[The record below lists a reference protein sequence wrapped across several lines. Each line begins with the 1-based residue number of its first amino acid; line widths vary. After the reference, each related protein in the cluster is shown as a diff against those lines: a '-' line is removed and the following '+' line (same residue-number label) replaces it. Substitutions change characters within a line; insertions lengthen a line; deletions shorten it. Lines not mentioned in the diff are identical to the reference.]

1 MTGTLSSRLTSPWV
15 ALLRWN
21 KPSGRLILLIP
32 AGWSLWLNPAG
43 APSLQ
48 LILQILIGGLSVSAA
63 GCVANDLWDQR
74 IDREVARTSQR
85 PLARGD
91 LNRVQAFTLLA
102 VLLTLSLLVVISL
115 PGDVR
120 WLCLQLAVLAL
131 PPILFYPSA
140 KRWFPFPQ
148 AILALCWG
156 FAVLIPWAAA
166 TGSLSIS
173 LPLLATWGATLCWT
187 FSFDTVYA
195 MADRVDDAKL
205 KLRSSALTLGDS
217 AVGVVRAGYG
227 LTAAGLAMAAAATQA
242 GVIFWIVWAVACIGF
257 WRSTLPL
264 KAEKQQAPSVYA
276 NHFAGQVQL
285 GSLLLAGVILSRLG

>member
-32 AGWSLWLNPAG
+32 AGWSLWLNPSG
-43 APSLQ
+43 TPSLQ
-48 LILQILIGGLSVSAA
+48 LILQILVGGLSVSAA
-63 GCVANDLWDQR
+63 GCIANDLWDQR

-91 LNRVQAFTLLA
+91 LNRVQAFTLLT
-102 VLLTLSLLVVISL
+102 VLLTLALMVVISL

-120 WLCLQLAVLAL
+120 LLCLQLAFLAL
-131 PPILFYPSA
+131 PPILLYPSA

-148 AILALCWG
+148 AVLALCWG

-166 TGSLSIS
+166 TGSLSLS
-173 LPLLATWGATLCWT
+173 LPLLATWAATLCWT

-195 MADRVDDAKL
+195 MADRPDDAKL
-205 KLRSSALTLGDS
+205 KLHSSALTLGDS
-217 AVGVVRAGYG
+217 AVKVVRAGYG
-227 LTAAGLAMAAAATQA
+227 LTAAGIAVAASAMQS
-242 GVIFWIVWAVACIGF
+242 GVIFWIFWSVACIGL

-264 KAEKQQAPSVYA
+264 KAEEQQAGSVYA
-276 NHFAGQVQL
+276 KHFARQVQI
-285 GSLLLAGVILSRLG
+285 GTLLLAGVILSRLG

>member
-32 AGWSLWLNPAG
+32 AGWSLWLNPSG
-43 APSLQ
+43 TPSLR
-48 LILQILIGGLSVSAA
+48 LILQILIGGLAVSAA

-102 VLLTLSLLVVISL
+102 VLLTLSLMVVISL
-115 PGDVR
+115 PADVR
-120 WLCLQLAVLAL
+120 RLCLQLAILAL
-131 PPILFYPSA
+131 PPILLYPSA

-148 AILALCWG
+148 AILAICWG

-166 TGSLSIS
+166 TGSLSLS
-173 LPLLATWGATLCWT
+173 LPLIATWGATFCWT

-195 MADRVDDAKL
+195 MADRPDDATL
-205 KLRSSALTLGDS
+205 KLRSSALTLGHS
-217 AVGVVRAGYG
+217 AVKVVRAGYG
-227 LTAAGLAMAAAATQA
+227 LTAAGLAIAAAATQA
-242 GVIFWIVWAVACIGF
+242 GVVFWIFWSVACIGF

-264 KAEKQQAPSVYA
+264 QAEEQQAASVYA
-276 NHFAGQVQL
+276 KHFARQVQI

>member
-32 AGWSLWLNPAG
+32 AGWSLWLNPSG
-43 APSLQ
+43 TPSLR
-48 LILQILIGGLSVSAA
+48 LILQILIGGLAVSAA

-102 VLLTLSLLVVISL
+102 VLLTLSLMVVISL
-115 PGDVR
+115 PADVR
-120 WLCLQLAVLAL
+120 RLCLQLAILAL
-131 PPILFYPSA
+131 PPILLYPSA

-148 AILALCWG
+148 AILAICWG

-166 TGSLSIS
+166 TGSLSFS
-173 LPLLATWGATLCWT
+173 LPLIATWGATFCWT

-195 MADRVDDAKL
+195 MADRPDDATL
-205 KLRSSALTLGDS
+205 KLRSSALTLGHS
-217 AVGVVRAGYG
+217 AVKVVRAGYG
-227 LTAAGLAMAAAATQA
+227 LTAAGLAVAAAATQA
-242 GVIFWIVWAVACIGF
+242 GVVFWIFWSVACIGF

-264 KAEKQQAPSVYA
+264 KAEEQQAASVYA
-276 NHFAGQVQL
+276 KHFARQVQI

>member
-43 APSLQ
+43 PPSLQ

-91 LNRVQAFTLLA
+91 LNRVQAFTLLT

-115 PGDVR
+115 PADVR
-120 WLCLQLAVLAL
+120 RLCLQLAVLAL

-148 AILALCWG
+148 AVLALCWG

-166 TGSLSIS
+166 TGALSFS
-173 LPLLATWGATLCWT
+173 LPLVATWGATLCWT

-195 MADRVDDAKL
+195 MADRADDAKL
-205 KLRSSALTLGDS
+205 KLRSSALTLGNS
-217 AVGVVRAGYG
+217 AVRVVRVGYG

-242 GVIFWIVWAVACIGF
+242 GVIFWIVWGVACIGF

-264 KAEKQQAPSVYA
+264 KAEQQQAPSVYA
-276 NHFAGQVQL
+276 NHFARQVQL
-285 GSLLLAGVILSRLG
+285 GSLLLAGVILSRMG

>member
-32 AGWSLWLNPAG
+32 AGWSLWLNPSG
-43 APSLQ
+43 TPSLR
-48 LILQILIGGLSVSAA
+48 LILQILIGGLAVSAA

-102 VLLTLSLLVVISL
+102 VLLTLSLMVVISL
-115 PGDVR
+115 PADVR
-120 WLCLQLAVLAL
+120 RLCLQLAILAL
-131 PPILFYPSA
+131 PPILLYPSA

-148 AILALCWG
+148 AILAICWG
-156 FAVLIPWAAA
+156 FALLIPGAAA
-166 TGSLSIS
+166 TGSLSFS
-173 LPLLATWGATLCWT
+173 LPLIATWGATFCWT

-195 MADRVDDAKL
+195 MADRPDDATL
-205 KLRSSALTLGDS
+205 KLRSSALTLGHS
-217 AVGVVRAGYG
+217 AVKVVRAGYG
-227 LTAAGLAMAAAATQA
+227 LTAAGLAIAAAATQA
-242 GVIFWIVWAVACIGF
+242 GVVFWIFWSVACIGF

-264 KAEKQQAPSVYA
+264 KAEEQQAASVYA
-276 NHFAGQVQL
+276 KHFARQVQI

>member
-43 APSLQ
+43 TPSLQ
-48 LILQILIGGLSVSAA
+48 LILQILIGGLAVSAA

-74 IDREVARTSQR
+74 IDRAVARTSQR

-102 VLLTLSLLVVISL
+102 VLLMLSLLVVISL
-115 PGDVR
+115 PADVQL
-120 WLCLQLAVLAL
+120 LCLQLAVLAL
-131 PPILFYPSA
+131 PPILLYPSA

-148 AILALCWG
+148 AILAFCWG

-166 TGSLSIS
+166 TGSLSLS
-173 LPLLATWGATLCWT
+173 LPLIATWGATLCWT

-195 MADRVDDAKL
+195 MADRHDDATL

-217 AVGVVRAGYG
+217 AVKVVRAGYG
-227 LTAAGLAMAAAATQA
+227 LTAAGLAIAAAATQT
-242 GVIFWIVWAVACIGF
+242 GVIFWIFWSVACIGF

-264 KAEKQQAPSVYA
+264 KAEDQQAASVYA
-276 NHFAGQVQL
+276 KHFARQVQI
-285 GSLLLAGVILSRLG
+285 GSLLLAGVVLSRLG

>member
-1 MTGTLSSRLTSPWV
+1 MTGTLPSRLTSPWV

-43 APSLQ
+43 PPSLQ

-217 AVGVVRAGYG
+217 AVRVVRAGYG

-264 KAEKQQAPSVYA
+264 KAKKQQAPSVYA
-276 NHFAGQVQL
+276 NHFARQVQL

>member
-1 MTGTLSSRLTSPWV
+1 MTGTLPSRLTSPWV

-43 APSLQ
+43 PPSLQ

-276 NHFAGQVQL
+276 NHFARQVQL

>member
-1 MTGTLSSRLTSPWV
+1 VTGTLPSRLTSPWV

-43 APSLQ
+43 PPSLQ

-140 KRWFPFPQ
+140 KRWFSFPQ

-205 KLRSSALTLGDS
+205 KLCSSALTLGDS
-217 AVGVVRAGYG
+217 AVRVVRAGYG

-276 NHFAGQVQL
+276 NHFARQVQL

>member
-1 MTGTLSSRLTSPWV
+1 MTGTFPSRLTSPWV

-43 APSLQ
+43 PPSLQ

-217 AVGVVRAGYG
+217 AVRVVRAGYG

-276 NHFAGQVQL
+276 NHFARQVQL

>member
-1 MTGTLSSRLTSPWV
+1 VTGTLSSRLTSPWV

-43 APSLQ
+43 PPSLQ

-91 LNRVQAFTLLA
+91 LNRAQAFTLLT

-115 PGDVR
+115 PADVR
-120 WLCLQLAVLAL
+120 RLCLQLAVLAL

-166 TGSLSIS
+166 TGSLSFS
-173 LPLLATWGATLCWT
+173 LPLVATWGATLCWT

-195 MADRVDDAKL
+195 MADRADDAKL

-217 AVGVVRAGYG
+217 AVRVVRVGYG
-227 LTAAGLAMAAAATQA
+227 LTAAGLAIAAAATQA
-242 GVIFWIVWAVACIGF
+242 GVIFWIVWGVACIGF
-257 WRSTLPL
+257 WHSTLPL
-264 KAEKQQAPSVYA
+264 KAEQQQAPSVYA
-276 NHFAGQVQL
+276 NHFARQVQL
-285 GSLLLAGVILSRLG
+285 GSLLLAGVILSRMG

>member
-1 MTGTLSSRLTSPWV
+1 VTGTLPSRLTSPWV

-43 APSLQ
+43 PPSLQ

-217 AVGVVRAGYG
+217 AVRVVRAGYG

-276 NHFAGQVQL
+276 NHFARQVQL

>member
-32 AGWSLWLNPAG
+32 AGWSLWLNPSG
-43 APSLQ
+43 TPSLR
-48 LILQILIGGLSVSAA
+48 LILQILIGGLAVSAA

-102 VLLTLSLLVVISL
+102 VLLTLSLMVVISL
-115 PGDVR
+115 PADVR
-120 WLCLQLAVLAL
+120 RLCLQLAILAL
-131 PPILFYPSA
+131 PPILLYPSA

-148 AILALCWG
+148 AILAICWG

-166 TGSLSIS
+166 TGSLSLS
-173 LPLLATWGATLCWT
+173 LPLIATWGATFCWT

-195 MADRVDDAKL
+195 MADRPDDATL
-205 KLRSSALTLGDS
+205 KLRSSALTLGHS
-217 AVGVVRAGYG
+217 AVKVVRAGYG
-227 LTAAGLAMAAAATQA
+227 LTAAGLAIAAAATQA
-242 GVIFWIVWAVACIGF
+242 GVVFWIFWSVACIGF

-264 KAEKQQAPSVYA
+264 KAEEQQAASVYA
-276 NHFAGQVQL
+276 KHFARQVQI

>member
-32 AGWSLWLNPAG
+32 AGWSLWLNPSG
-43 APSLQ
+43 TPSPR
-48 LILQILIGGLSVSAA
+48 LILQILIGGLAVSAA

-102 VLLTLSLLVVISL
+102 VLLTLSLMVVISL
-115 PGDVR
+115 PADVR
-120 WLCLQLAVLAL
+120 RLCLQLAILAL
-131 PPILFYPSA
+131 PPILLYPSA

-148 AILALCWG
+148 AILAICWG

-166 TGSLSIS
+166 TGSLSLS
-173 LPLLATWGATLCWT
+173 LPLIATWGATFCWT

-195 MADRVDDAKL
+195 MADRPDDATL
-205 KLRSSALTLGDS
+205 KLRSSALTLGHS
-217 AVGVVRAGYG
+217 AVKVVRAGYG
-227 LTAAGLAMAAAATQA
+227 LTAAGLAVAAAATQA
-242 GVIFWIVWAVACIGF
+242 GVVFWIFWSVACIGF

-264 KAEKQQAPSVYA
+264 KAEEQQAASVYA
-276 NHFAGQVQL
+276 KHFARQVQI

>member
-1 MTGTLSSRLTSPWV
+1 
-15 ALLRWN
+15 
-21 KPSGRLILLIP
+21 
-32 AGWSLWLNPAG
+32 
-43 APSLQ
+43 
-48 LILQILIGGLSVSAA
+48 
-63 GCVANDLWDQR
+63 
-74 IDREVARTSQR
+74 
-85 PLARGD
+85 LARGD

-217 AVGVVRAGYG
+217 AVRVVRAGYG

-276 NHFAGQVQL
+276 NHFARQVQL

>member
-1 MTGTLSSRLTSPWV
+1 MTGTLPSRPTSPWV

-43 APSLQ
+43 PPSLQ

-120 WLCLQLAVLAL
+120 RLCLQLAVLAL

-166 TGSLSIS
+166 TGSLSLS

-217 AVGVVRAGYG
+217 AVRVVRAGYG

-276 NHFAGQVQL
+276 NHFARQVQL

>member
-1 MTGTLSSRLTSPWV
+1 MTGTFPSRLTSPWV

-43 APSLQ
+43 PPSLQ

-195 MADRVDDAKL
+195 MADRVDDTKL

-217 AVGVVRAGYG
+217 AVRVVRAGYG

-276 NHFAGQVQL
+276 NHFARQVQL

>member
-1 MTGTLSSRLTSPWV
+1 VTGTLSSRLTSPWV

-166 TGSLSIS
+166 TGSLNIS

-217 AVGVVRAGYG
+217 AVRVVRAGYG

-276 NHFAGQVQL
+276 NHFARQVQL

>member
-32 AGWSLWLNPAG
+32 AGWSLWLNPSG
-43 APSLQ
+43 TPSLR
-48 LILQILIGGLSVSAA
+48 LILQILIGGLAVSAA

-102 VLLTLSLLVVISL
+102 VLLTLSLMVVISL
-115 PGDVR
+115 PADVR
-120 WLCLQLAVLAL
+120 RLCLQLAVLAL
-131 PPILFYPSA
+131 PPILLYPSA

-148 AILALCWG
+148 AILAICWG

-166 TGSLSIS
+166 TGSLSFS
-173 LPLLATWGATLCWT
+173 LPLIATWGATFCWT

-195 MADRVDDAKL
+195 MADRPDDATL
-205 KLRSSALTLGDS
+205 KLRSSALTLGHS
-217 AVGVVRAGYG
+217 AVKVVRAGYG
-227 LTAAGLAMAAAATQA
+227 LTAAGLAVAAAATQA
-242 GVIFWIVWAVACIGF
+242 GVVFWIFWSVACIGF

-264 KAEKQQAPSVYA
+264 KAEEQQAASVYA
-276 NHFAGQVQL
+276 KHFARQVQI

>member
-32 AGWSLWLNPAG
+32 AGWSLWLNPSG
-43 APSLQ
+43 TPSLR
-48 LILQILIGGLSVSAA
+48 LILQILIGGLAVSAA

-102 VLLTLSLLVVISL
+102 VLLTLSLMVVISL
-115 PGDVR
+115 PADVR
-120 WLCLQLAVLAL
+120 RLCLQLAILAL
-131 PPILFYPSA
+131 PPILLYPSA

-148 AILALCWG
+148 AILAICWG

-166 TGSLSIS
+166 TGSLSLS
-173 LPLLATWGATLCWT
+173 LPLIATWGATFCWT

-195 MADRVDDAKL
+195 MADRPDDATL
-205 KLRSSALTLGDS
+205 KLRSSALTLGHS
-217 AVGVVRAGYG
+217 AVKVVRAGYG
-227 LTAAGLAMAAAATQA
+227 LTAAGLAVAAAATQA
-242 GVIFWIVWAVACIGF
+242 GVVFWIFWSVACIGF

-264 KAEKQQAPSVYA
+264 KAEEQQAASVYA
-276 NHFAGQVQL
+276 KHFARQVQI

>member
-43 APSLQ
+43 PPSLH

-91 LNRVQAFTLLA
+91 LNRAQAFTLLT

-115 PGDVR
+115 PADVR
-120 WLCLQLAVLAL
+120 RLCLQLAVLAL

-166 TGSLSIS
+166 TGSLTFS
-173 LPLLATWGATLCWT
+173 LPLVATWGATLCWT

-195 MADRVDDAKL
+195 MADRADDAKL
-205 KLRSSALTLGDS
+205 RLRSSALTLGDS
-217 AVGVVRAGYG
+217 AVRVVRVGYG

-242 GVIFWIVWAVACIGF
+242 GVIFWIAWGVACIGF

-264 KAEKQQAPSVYA
+264 KAEQQQAPSVYA
-276 NHFAGQVQL
+276 NHFARQVQL
-285 GSLLLAGVILSRLG
+285 GSLLLAGVILSRMG

>member
-1 MTGTLSSRLTSPWV
+1 MTGTLPSRLMSPWV

-43 APSLQ
+43 PPSLQ

-217 AVGVVRAGYG
+217 AVRVVRAGYG

-264 KAEKQQAPSVYA
+264 KAKKQQAPSVYA
-276 NHFAGQVQL
+276 NHFARQVQL

>member
-43 APSLQ
+43 PPSLQ

-91 LNRVQAFTLLA
+91 LNRVQAFTFLTA
-102 VLLTLSLLVVISL
+102 LLTLSLLVVISL
-115 PGDVR
+115 PADVR
-120 WLCLQLAVLAL
+120 RLCLQLAVLAL

-166 TGSLSIS
+166 TGSLSFS
-173 LPLLATWGATLCWT
+173 LPLVATWGATLCWT

-195 MADRVDDAKL
+195 MADRADDAKL

-217 AVGVVRAGYG
+217 AVRSFA
-227 LTAAGLAMAAAATQA
+227 LATASRPQG
-242 GVIFWIVWAVACIGF
+242 
-257 WRSTLPL
+257 WRWP
-264 KAEKQQAPSVYA
+264 PPRPRR
-276 NHFAGQVQL
+276 G
-285 GSLLLAGVILSRLG
+285 

>member
-32 AGWSLWLNPAG
+32 AGWSLWLNPSG
-43 APSLQ
+43 TPSLR
-48 LILQILIGGLSVSAA
+48 LILQILIGGLAVSAA

-102 VLLTLSLLVVISL
+102 VLLTLSLMVVISL
-115 PGDVR
+115 PADVR
-120 WLCLQLAVLAL
+120 RLCLQLAVLAL
-131 PPILFYPSA
+131 PPILLYPSA

-148 AILALCWG
+148 AILAICWG

-166 TGSLSIS
+166 TGSLSLS
-173 LPLLATWGATLCWT
+173 LPLIATWGATFCWT

-195 MADRVDDAKL
+195 MADRPDDATL
-205 KLRSSALTLGDS
+205 KLRSSALTLGHS
-217 AVGVVRAGYG
+217 AVKVVRAGYG
-227 LTAAGLAMAAAATQA
+227 LTAAGLAVAAAATQA
-242 GVIFWIVWAVACIGF
+242 GVVFWIFWSVACIGF

-264 KAEKQQAPSVYA
+264 KAEEQQAASVYA
-276 NHFAGQVQL
+276 KHFARQVQI

>member
-1 MTGTLSSRLTSPWV
+1 MTGTLPSRLTSPWV

-43 APSLQ
+43 PPSLQ

-120 WLCLQLAVLAL
+120 RLCLQLAVLAL

-166 TGSLSIS
+166 TGSLSLS

-217 AVGVVRAGYG
+217 AVRVVRAGYG

-276 NHFAGQVQL
+276 NHFARQVQL

>member
-43 APSLQ
+43 PPSLQ

-102 VLLTLSLLVVISL
+102 VLLTLSLLVVIGL
-115 PGDVR
+115 PADVR
-120 WLCLQLAVLAL
+120 RLCLQLAVLAL

-166 TGSLSIS
+166 TGSLSFS
-173 LPLLATWGATLCWT
+173 LPLVATWGATLCWT

-217 AVGVVRAGYG
+217 AVRVVRAGYG

-276 NHFAGQVQL
+276 NHFARQVQL

>member
-1 MTGTLSSRLTSPWV
+1 MTGTLSSRPTSPWV

-32 AGWSLWLNPAG
+32 AGWSLWLNPSG
-43 APSLQ
+43 TPSLR
-48 LILQILIGGLSVSAA
+48 LILQILIGGLAVSAA

-91 LNRVQAFTLLA
+91 LNRLQAFTLLA
-102 VLLTLSLLVVISL
+102 VLLTLSLMVVISL
-115 PGDVR
+115 PADVR
-120 WLCLQLAVLAL
+120 RLCLQLAILAL
-131 PPILFYPSA
+131 PPILLYPSA

-148 AILALCWG
+148 AILAICWG

-166 TGSLSIS
+166 TGSLSLS
-173 LPLLATWGATLCWT
+173 LPLIATWGATFCWT

-195 MADRVDDAKL
+195 MADRPDDATL
-205 KLRSSALTLGDS
+205 KLRSSALTLGHS
-217 AVGVVRAGYG
+217 AVKVVRAGYG
-227 LTAAGLAMAAAATQA
+227 LTAAGLAVAAAATQA
-242 GVIFWIVWAVACIGF
+242 GVVFWIFWSVACIGF

-264 KAEKQQAPSVYA
+264 KAEEQQAASVYA
-276 NHFAGQVQL
+276 KHFARQVQI